1 MSEMT
6 ARFSEI
12 VGNANLL
19 TGDAIPEDYAHD
31 EELTGPPQKPAYAA
45 KPATPEEVAQLLKA
59 ASENGVPVTAR
70 GSGCGLSGAA
80 RPVEGG
86 LLISFDRMNKVL
98 EVDTANQVAVVQ
110 PGVALTDL
118 DAATADTGLR
128 YTVYPGELSSSV
140 GGNVGT
146 NAGGM
151 RAVKYGVARHNVLG
165 LQAVLPTGEIIRTG
179 GRMAKVSTGYD
190 LTQLIIGS
198 EGTLALV
205 TEVIVKLHPR
215 LDHNASVLAPFADFD
230 QVMAA
235 VPKILASGL
244 APDILEY
251 IDNTSMAALISTQNL
266 ELGIPDQI
274 RDSCEAYLLVALE
287 NRIADRL
294 FEDIQTVG
302 EMLMELGAVDAYV
315 LEGGS
320 ARKLIEAREKA
331 FWAAKAL
338 GADDIIDTVV
348 PRASMPKFL
357 STARGLAAAADGAAV
372 GCGHAGDGNVH
383 MAIACKDPEKKKKL
397 MTDIFALAMELG
409 GAISGEHGAAGP
421 KPAISSSW
429 KTRSRSASCAVSS
442 RASIRRASSTQALS
456 SETPEHGQ
464 EPAGPRPVIGRPT
477 GLQVSSAT
485 SSWTARSAGRQSR
498 FPRICPV
505 SPMQRR
511 SPLFIRRLPVASRHD
526 VAC

>member
-1 MSEMT
+1 MSDIT
-6 ARFSEI
+6 ARFAEI
-12 VGNANLL
+12 VGNNNLL

-31 EELTGPPQKPAYAA
+31 EELTHPPQQPAYVA
-45 KPATPEEVAQLLKA
+45 KPKTAEEVSQLLKA
-59 ASENGVPVTAR
+59 AAEHNVPVTAR

-80 RPVEGG
+80 RPLPDG
-86 LLISFDRMNKVL
+86 LLISFERMNAVL
-98 EVDTANQVAVVQ
+98 EVDATNQVAVVQ
-110 PGVALTDL
+110 PGVTLTDL
-118 DAATADTGLR
+118 DTATVDAGLR

-179 GRMAKVSTGYD
+179 GRIAKVSTGYD

-215 LDHNASVLAPFADFD
+215 LDHSASVLAPFADFD

-251 IDNTSMAALISTQNL
+251 IDNTTMAALIATQNL
-266 ELGIPDQI
+266 ELGIPDTI

-287 NRIADRL
+287 SRGVDRL
-294 FEDIQTVG
+294 FEDVETVG
-302 EMLMELGAVDAYV
+302 EMLAELGAVDAYV

-348 PRASMPKFL
+348 PRAAMPKFL
-357 STARGLAAAADGAAV
+357 ATARGLASAAGGAAV

-383 MAIACKDPEKKKKL
+383 MAIVCKDPDKKKQL
-397 MTDIFALAMELG
+397 MTDIFTLAMELG
-409 GAISGEHGAAGP
+409 GAISGEHGLGRAKTP
-421 KPAISSSW
+421 YFLQLEDPAKI
-429 KTRSRSASCAVSS
+429 ALM
-442 RASIRRASSTQALS
+442 RRIKQSFD
-456 SETPEHGQ
+456 
-464 EPAGPRPVIGRPT
+464 PAGILNPDV
-477 GLQVSSAT
+477 V
-485 SSWTARSAGRQSR
+485 
-498 FPRICPV
+498 FPAE
-505 SPMQRR
+505 Q
-511 SPLFIRRLPVASRHD
+511 A
-526 VAC
+526 